1 MAREDRRQTETPD
14 KTTINSIIREDN
26 VEALVKWAEKVG
38 TGLARNERLKAAGV
52 RNFFG
57 MVRKIEATEASR
69 KLKQE
74 QSSDKTS
81 EREQLSDETYREL
94 LLLKPKLEYQAQR
107 DRETARSEAIATLTR
122 ILRPAIDAIGQ
133 DAKAFRNFVD
143 FFEAILAYHKA
154 AGGRDN

>member
-1 MAREDRRQTETPD
+1 MAQQDRRRTEIPD
-14 KTTINSIIREDN
+14 EATINSIIREDN
-26 VEALVKWAEKVG
+26 VEALVKWAEIVG
-38 TGLARNERLKAAGV
+38 RGLARNERLKAAGV

-57 MVRKIEATEASR
+57 MVRKMEATEASA
-69 KLKQE
+69 
-74 QSSDKTS
+74 KTS
-81 EREQLSDETYREL
+81 EAGKLSDATYREL

-122 ILRPAIDAIGQ
+122 VLRPAIDAVGQ

-154 AGGRDN
+154 AGGRDQ